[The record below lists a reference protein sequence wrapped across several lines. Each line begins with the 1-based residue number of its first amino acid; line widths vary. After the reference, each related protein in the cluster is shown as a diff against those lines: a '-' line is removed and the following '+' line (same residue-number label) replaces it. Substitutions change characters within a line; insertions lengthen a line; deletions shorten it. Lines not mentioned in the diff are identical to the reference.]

1 MPLRAVEGGLSISA
15 WVATFTV
22 AGLMLSAARCAADVK
37 LPALVGDNM
46 VLQRD
51 AKLRIWGTADPG
63 EEVTV
68 SFHGQCKSAVA
79 DKRGRWHVNLGPFSA
94 GGPFEMTIA
103 GRNTVTLRNIL
114 VGEVWVCSGQS
125 NMEWPVA
132 ASLNAEQEVA
142 AASWPQI
149 RLFTVQKAIS
159 TWALDDCKGAWVECS
174 PATVGGFS
182 AVGYFFGRELHKSLG
197 VPVGLIN
204 SSWGGTLAEAW
215 TPTSTLRADPEFQGI
230 LDWRAKAIADGKVDC
245 NTPSVLY
252 NAMIEPLTDFAVRG
266 AIWYQGESN
275 AGNPKG
281 YLKLLPA
288 MIRAWR
294 EAWRNDK
301 LAFLIVQLANFM
313 AVQATPV
320 EEGWAAIRE
329 VQWLIAQT
337 VPYCGM
343 ASAIDIGEA
352 NDIHPRNKQEVGRRL
367 ALCALAR
374 VYGRK
379 VECSG
384 PTYRSMSVRDGKAIL
399 SFTHTTGG
407 LVVKGDELKGFAIR
421 GESGGWVWAK
431 AKVEDDKVVVWAEGV
446 SKPVAVRYA
455 WANNPIGNLY
465 NGAGLPANPFRT
477 DME

>member
-1 MPLRAVEGGLSISA
+1 MLLRAAQDGLSMAA
-15 WVATFTV
+15 WAAALTL
-22 AGLMLSAARCAADVK
+22 AGLMLSAATGSADVK

-46 VLQRD
+46 VLQQD
-51 AKLRIWGTADPG
+51 AKLRIWGTADPS

-68 SFHGQCKSAVA
+68 TFCGQSKTTTA
-79 DKRGRWHVNLGPFSA
+79 DKRGRWHVTLGPFSA

-103 GRNTVTLRNIL
+103 GRNSITLRNIL

-132 ASLNAEQEVA
+132 ASLNAQQEIA
-142 AASWPQI
+142 AANWPQI
-149 RLFTVQKAIS
+149 RLFTVRKTIS
-159 TWALDDCKGAWVECS
+159 TFALDDCTGTWVPCS
-174 PATVGGFS
+174 PATVGHFS
-182 AVGYFFGRELHKSLG
+182 AVGYFFGRELHKALG
-197 VPVGLIN
+197 VPIGLIN

-215 TPTSTLRADPEFQGI
+215 TPESVLRANPEFRGI
-230 LDWRAKAIADGKVDC
+230 LDWRAKAIADGKVDQ
-245 NTPSVLY
+245 NTPTVLY
-252 NAMIEPLTDFAVRG
+252 NAMIEPLTDFAIRG

-281 YLKLLPA
+281 YRKLLPA
-288 MIRAWR
+288 MIRGWR
-294 EAWRNDK
+294 EQWHNDQ

-313 AVQATPV
+313 AVQTAPV

-329 VQWLIAQT
+329 VQWQIAET

-343 ASAIDIGEA
+343 ASAIDLGEA
-352 NDIHPRNKQEVGRRL
+352 NDIHPRNKQDVGRRL

-374 VYGRK
+374 IYGRK

-384 PTYRSMSVRDGKAIL
+384 PTFKSMTVRDGKAIL

-407 LVVKGDELKGFAIR
+407 LVVKGDELKGFALR
-421 GESGGWVWAK
+421 GEGGDWVWAK
-431 AKVEDDKVVVWAEGV
+431 AKIEGDKVVVWADGV
-446 SKPVAVRYA
+446 PNPTAVRYG

-477 DME
+477 DTE

>member
-1 MPLRAVEGGLSISA
+1 MLLRAAQEGLCVAA
-15 WVATFTV
+15 WTAALTL
-22 AGLMLSAARCAADVK
+22 AGLMLSAASCSASVK

-63 EEVTV
+63 EEIAVA
-68 SFHGQCKSAVA
+68 FCGQEKATAA
-79 DKRGRWHVNLGPFSA
+79 DKRGRWHVTLGPFPA
-94 GGPFEMTIA
+94 GGPFEMTIT
-103 GRNTVTLRNIL
+103 GRNTITLRNIL

-132 ASLNAEQEVA
+132 ASLNAEQEIA
-142 AASWPQI
+142 AANWPQI
-149 RLFTVQKAIS
+149 RLFTVHKAIS
-159 TWALDDCKGAWVECS
+159 TFALDDCMGAWVPCS
-174 PATVGGFS
+174 PATIGGFS
-182 AVGYFFGRELHKSLG
+182 AVGYFFGRELHKALG

-204 SSWGGTLAEAW
+204 SSWGGTVAEAW
-215 TPTSTLRADPEFQGI
+215 TPEFALRADPEFQGI
-230 LDWRAKAIADGKVDC
+230 LEWRAKAIAEGKVDQ
-245 NTPSVLY
+245 NTPTVLY

-281 YLKLLPA
+281 YRRLLPA
-288 MIRAWR
+288 MIAAWR
-294 EAWRNDK
+294 QAWRDDR

-313 AVQATPV
+313 AVQSTPV

-329 VQWLIAQT
+329 VQWEIAET

-343 ASAIDIGEA
+343 ASAIDIGQA
-352 NDIHPRNKQEVGRRL
+352 DDIHPRNKQDVGRRL

-374 VYGRK
+374 VYGRN
-379 VECSG
+379 VEYSG
-384 PTYRSMSVRDGKAIL
+384 PTFKSMTVRNGKAVL

-407 LVVKGDELKGFAIR
+407 LVVRGEELKGFAIR
-421 GESGGWVWAK
+421 GEGSDWVWAK
-431 AKVEDDKVVVWAEGV
+431 ARVEGDKVVLWADGV
-446 SKPVAVRYA
+446 AKPSAVRYG

-477 DME
+477 DAQ